1 MFSTE
6 GRSYPFDSR
15 ANGYGRG
22 EGCTGVILKPLS
34 AAMRDGDLEHARQQ
48 LARLGCPWDILS
60 ELCRPQAD
68 SRVNEPAFSQPLCTA
83 IQLALVD
90 RLNEFRVLPS
100 DGSLLSRTRQ
110 IQPWAEG
117 CRSWSRSLNWVLRA
131 SQKARLGDLV
141 DVVEFRVLNA
151 AQDVQEQ
158 GFEPGSYD
166 LVIACNVIH
175 ATPRIEETLRNIRP
189 LLKPGGK
196 FMLMEVSRSAVFC
209 NLVFG
214 LFEGWWAGYDE
225 GRTLTPIRTP
235 PEWLSMLRRADF
247 ENPEK
252 VFEDYSEE
260 HGGNLSVFISSVRF
274 PKREEN
280 MPPVYL
286 VAGSEQTKS
295 QATAEQIQSI
305 QKGCG
310 DCTVCIHSITAS
322 SQAGGIV
329 VMLPEVAKLLC
340 NNPDANHWRGFKSWI
355 WDARAC
361 RNGDLTP
368 YVAVLDKLAEILP
381 VEKFIG
387 TERILT
393 AELGVPGLL
402 ETIRWKDDVEA
413 PCLGPDDVRFELR
426 AASINFKDVLIAA
439 GQLEGITEMRNDCSG
454 VVVEVG
460 ANMQGPFKPGDR
472 VCALYSPSYT
482 NYPVVHG
489 DCCQIIPDSM
499 PFAEGASLP
508 IVWATVYCSIV
519 NKAAIMLAQHL
530 EAEIFATVGSDAK
543 RDLLHSRYG
552 IPHGHIF
559 SSRTTAFHGGIKE
572 LTGGYGVD
580 VVLNSLSG
588 EVFRESCNLVAPFGR
603 FVEIGRKDL
612 MDDALMPMEFLLRN
626 VTFAY
631 VGLTVI
637 IEQKKGLARRL
648 LRDVVDLAAAGSIK
662 AVTLT
667 TIPISQIETAIRQ
680 IQAGKHTGKII
691 LTVDKDQEVLTVASS
706 PPQAHP
712 LPSATYIVVGGFG
725 GLGRAILSWMG
736 NHGAQNLAAISRS
749 GANDPESKGF
759 VEHIQAQ
766 DVNLL
771 ATGCDVSSDE
781 AVRCLA
787 QIIAQSDLPPV
798 RGIINSAMVLNDS
811 LFEEMTVEHW
821 QNALASKVR
830 GSQHLQQH
838 FKDIDFFVMMSS
850 TVAIRGNFGQS
861 NYSAACS
868 FQDTM
873 VRHLTAAGIPA
884 FSINIGPVRAVGY
897 VSENPEVAEALK
909 RNGSSSK
916 PARRFAHLVQHDQ
929 VAHPATGESVD
940 ALSLLGGVTQVEHAV
955 DIICGS
961 ILQQLSKLIAPPVEM
976 LSSAQSLDSYGLD
989 SLVAVE
995 LL

>member
-1 MFSTE
+1 MAAYCQELGKFNP
-6 GRSYPFDSR
+6 G
-15 ANGYGRG
+15 
-22 EGCTGVILKPLS
+22 LKVVEVG
-34 AAMRDGDLEHARQQ
+34 A
-48 LARLGCPWDILS
+48 
-60 ELCRPQAD
+60 
-68 SRVNEPAFSQPLCTA
+68 
-83 IQLALVD
+83 
-90 RLNEFRVLPS
+90 
-100 DGSLLSRTRQ
+100 
-110 IQPWAEG
+110 
-117 CRSWSRSLNWVLRA
+117 A

-196 FMLMEVSRSAVFC
+196 FMIMEVSRSAVFC

-329 VMLPEVAKLLC
+329 VMLPEVAKLLS
-340 NNPDANHWRGFKSWI
+340 GFGMPVHAETGI
-355 WDARAC
+355 WSGFARSLRLEHPNLC
-361 RNGDLTP
+361 EVTLEIQTP

-519 NKAAIMLAQHL
+519 NKAGLKEGRQAGAVGQAAIMLAQHL

-909 RNGSSSK
+909 RNGLGS
-916 PARRFAHLVQHDQ
+916 HDQ